1 MSKTYALNHLKI
13 VVPGDDPPQIQSSP
27 HLERLALYGDVVLYT
42 DRPITSAEKVNR
54 AKEADILINSR
65 GMVNWTTPVL
75 RQLPKLQ
82 MITTCSIGTDMIDL
96 QVAKELGVVVC
107 NQPGRTAPVVAEHAF
122 GLMFALAKRTAFHT
136 AETKAGRWN
145 RIDNIFLRNKI
156 LGIVGTGNT
165 GSEMIKLGQAIG
177 MDVIAWTFH
186 PSQEKADRLG
196 IQYVSFEQ
204 LLQTAD
210 VISLHVKLTDESR
223 HLIDKQELE
232 LMKQGALLIN
242 CARGEVVQT
251 DALVEA
257 LDAGRLS
264 GAGIDVYDQEPPPSD
279 YPLLTCKQVIL
290 TPHCADMTPEGVD
303 LLNQGAVNNIIAYLE
318 GHPENI
324 VS

>member
-1 MSKTYALNHLKI
+1 M
-13 VVPGDDPPQIQSSP
+13 VPGDDPPQIQSSP
-27 HLERLALYGDVVLYT
+27 HLERLAPYGDVVLYT

-156 LGIVGTGNT
+156 LGIVGTGNA

-257 LDAGRLS
+257 LNAGRLS

-279 YPLLTCKQVIL
+279 YPLLTCKQGIL

>member
-1 MSKTYALNHLKI
+1 M
-13 VVPGDDPPQIQSSP
+13 VPGDDPPQIQSSP
-27 HLERLALYGDVVLYT
+27 HLERLAPYGDVVLYT

-136 AETKAGRWN
+136 AEIKAGRWN

-257 LDAGRLS
+257 LNAGRLS

>member
-1 MSKTYALNHLKI
+1 M
-13 VVPGDDPPQIQSSP
+13 VPGDDPPQIQSSP

-54 AKEADILINSR
+54 AKEVDILINSR
-65 GMVNWTTPVL
+65 GMVNWTAPVL

-223 HLIDKQELE
+223 HLIDKKELE

>member
-1 MSKTYALNHLKI
+1 MSKTYALNRLKI

-27 HLERLALYGDVVLYT
+27 HLERLAPYGDVVLYT

-223 HLIDKQELE
+223 HLIDKKELE

>member
-1 MSKTYALNHLKI
+1 MSKTYALNRLKI
-13 VVPGDDPPQIQSSP
+13 VVPGDAPPQIQSSP
-27 HLERLALYGDVVLYT
+27 HLERLAPYGDVVLYT
-42 DRPITSAEKVNR
+42 DRPLTSAEKVNR

-75 RQLPKLQ
+75 RQLSKLQ

-96 QVAKELGVVVC
+96 QVAKEHGVVVC

-257 LDAGRLS
+257 LNAGRLS

>member
-1 MSKTYALNHLKI
+1 MSKTYALNRLKI

-27 HLERLALYGDVVLYT
+27 HLERLAPYGDVVLYT

-75 RQLPKLQ
+75 RQLSKLQ

-257 LDAGRLS
+257 LNAGRLS

>member
-1 MSKTYALNHLKI
+1 M
-13 VVPGDDPPQIQSSP
+13 VPGDDPPQIQSSP
-27 HLERLALYGDVVLYT
+27 HLERLAPYGDVVLYT

-54 AKEADILINSR
+54 AKEADISINSR
-65 GMVNWTTPVL
+65 GMVNWTAPVL

-196 IQYVSFEQ
+196 IEYVSFEQ

-223 HLIDKQELE
+223 HLINKKELE
-232 LMKQGALLIN
+232 LMKQEALLIN

>member
-1 MSKTYALNHLKI
+1 MSKTYALNRLKI

-27 HLERLALYGDVVLYT
+27 HLERLAPYGDVVLYT

>member
-1 MSKTYALNHLKI
+1 M
-13 VVPGDDPPQIQSSP
+13 VPGDDPPQIQSSP
-27 HLERLALYGDVVLYT
+27 HLERLAPYGDVVLYT

-257 LDAGRLS
+257 LNAGRLS

-279 YPLLTCKQVIL
+279 YPLLTCKQVIM

>member
-1 MSKTYALNHLKI
+1 MSKTYALNRLKI

-27 HLERLALYGDVVLYT
+27 HLERLAPYGDVVLYT

-75 RQLPKLQ
+75 RQLSKLQ

-223 HLIDKQELE
+223 HLIDKKELE

>member
-1 MSKTYALNHLKI
+1 M
-13 VVPGDDPPQIQSSP
+13 VPGDDPPQIQSSP

-75 RQLPKLQ
+75 RQLSKLQ

-136 AETKAGRWN
+136 AEIKAGRWN

-257 LDAGRLS
+257 LNAGRLS

>member
-1 MSKTYALNHLKI
+1 LSKTYALNRLKI

-27 HLERLALYGDVVLYT
+27 HLERLAPYGDVVLYT

-257 LDAGRLS
+257 LNAGRLS

>member
-1 MSKTYALNHLKI
+1 M
-13 VVPGDDPPQIQSSP
+13 VPGDDPPQIQSSP

>member
-1 MSKTYALNHLKI
+1 MSKTYALNRLKI

-27 HLERLALYGDVVLYT
+27 HLERLAPYGDVVLYT

-251 DALVEA
+251 DA
-257 LDAGRLS
+257 
-264 GAGIDVYDQEPPPSD
+264 
-279 YPLLTCKQVIL
+279 
-290 TPHCADMTPEGVD
+290 
-303 LLNQGAVNNIIAYLE
+303 
-318 GHPENI
+318 
-324 VS
+324 

>member
-1 MSKTYALNHLKI
+1 MSKTYALNRLKI

-27 HLERLALYGDVVLYT
+27 HLERLAPYGDVVLYT

-136 AETKAGRWN
+136 AEIKAGRWN

>member
-1 MSKTYALNHLKI
+1 M
-13 VVPGDDPPQIQSSP
+13 VPGDDPPQIQSSP
-27 HLERLALYGDVVLYT
+27 HLERLAPYGDVVLYT

-75 RQLPKLQ
+75 RQLSKLQ

>member
-1 MSKTYALNHLKI
+1 LSKTYALNRLKI

-27 HLERLALYGDVVLYT
+27 HLERLAPYGDVVLYT

-75 RQLPKLQ
+75 RQLSKLQ

-223 HLIDKQELE
+223 HLIDKKELE

>member
-1 MSKTYALNHLKI
+1 M
-13 VVPGDDPPQIQSSP
+13 VPGDDPPQIQSSP
-27 HLERLALYGDVVLYT
+27 HLERLAPYGDVVLYT

-75 RQLPKLQ
+75 RQLSKLQ

-257 LDAGRLS
+257 LNAGRLS

>member
-1 MSKTYALNHLKI
+1 LSKTSFLNRLKI
-13 VVPGDDPPQIQSSP
+13 VVPGDDPPQIQTSP
-27 HLERLALYGDVVLYT
+27 HLERLTPYGDVVLYT
-42 DRPITSAEKVNR
+42 DRPITSTEKVNR

-65 GMVNWTTPVL
+65 GMVNWTAPIL
-75 RQLPKLQ
+75 RQLSKLQ

-145 RIDNIFLRNKI
+145 RIDNIFLRNKV

-165 GSEMIKLGQAIG
+165 GSEMIKLGRAVG
-177 MDVIAWTFH
+177 MNVIAWTLH

-196 IQYVSFEQ
+196 IQYVSFEK

-210 VISLHVKLTDESR
+210 VISLHIKLTDESR
-223 HLIDKQELE
+223 HLIGKQELE

-251 DALVEA
+251 SALVEA
-257 LDAGRLS
+257 LDAGHLG
-264 GAGIDVYDQEPPPSD
+264 GAGIDVYDQEPPPPN
-279 YPLLTCKQVIL
+279 YPLLACKQVIL

-303 LLNQGAVNNIIAYLE
+303 LLNEGAVDNIISYLE
-318 GHPENI
+318 GCPKN
-324 VS
+324 VVA

>member
-1 MSKTYALNHLKI
+1 MSKTYALNRLKI

-27 HLERLALYGDVVLYT
+27 HLERLAPYGDVVLYT

-75 RQLPKLQ
+75 RQLSKLQ

-96 QVAKELGVVVC
+96 QVAKELGIVVC

>member
-1 MSKTYALNHLKI
+1 LSKTYALNRLKI

-27 HLERLALYGDVVLYT
+27 HLERLAPYGDVVLYT

>member
-1 MSKTYALNHLKI
+1 M
-13 VVPGDDPPQIQSSP
+13 VPGDDPPQIQSSP
-27 HLERLALYGDVVLYT
+27 HLERLAPYGDVVLYT

-136 AETKAGRWN
+136 AEIKAGRWN

>member
-1 MSKTYALNHLKI
+1 

-27 HLERLALYGDVVLYT
+27 HLERLAPYGDVVLYT
-42 DRPITSAEKVNR
+42 DRPLTSAEKVNR

-75 RQLPKLQ
+75 RQLSKLQ

>member
-1 MSKTYALNHLKI
+1 

-27 HLERLALYGDVVLYT
+27 HLERLAPYGDVVLYT

-136 AETKAGRWN
+136 AEIKAGRWN

>member
-1 MSKTYALNHLKI
+1 M
-13 VVPGDDPPQIQSSP
+13 VPGDDPPQIQSSP
-27 HLERLALYGDVVLYT
+27 HLERLAPYGDVVLYT

-75 RQLPKLQ
+75 RQLSKLQ

-136 AETKAGRWN
+136 AEIKAGRWN

-257 LDAGRLS
+257 LNAGRLS

>member
-27 HLERLALYGDVVLYT
+27 HLERLAPYGDVVLYT

-75 RQLPKLQ
+75 RQLSKLQ

-290 TPHCADMTPEGVD
+290 TPHCADMTLEGVD

>member
-1 MSKTYALNHLKI
+1 M
-13 VVPGDDPPQIQSSP
+13 VPGDDPPQIQSSP
-27 HLERLALYGDVVLYT
+27 HLERLAPYGDVVLYT

-75 RQLPKLQ
+75 RQLSKLQ

-223 HLIDKQELE
+223 HLINKKELE
-232 LMKQGALLIN
+232 LMKQEALLIN

>member
-1 MSKTYALNHLKI
+1 MSKTYALNRLKI

-27 HLERLALYGDVVLYT
+27 HLERLAPYGDVVLYT

-251 DALVEA
+251 SALVEA
-257 LDAGRLS
+257 LDAGHLG
-264 GAGIDVYDQEPPPSD
+264 GAGIDVYDQEPPPPD
-279 YPLLTCKQVIL
+279 YPLLACKQVIL

>member
-1 MSKTYALNHLKI
+1 LSKTYALNRLKI

-27 HLERLALYGDVVLYT
+27 HLERLAPYGDVVLYT

-75 RQLPKLQ
+75 RQLSKLQ

>member
-1 MSKTYALNHLKI
+1 M
-13 VVPGDDPPQIQSSP
+13 
-27 HLERLALYGDVVLYT
+27 
-42 DRPITSAEKVNR
+42 NR
-54 AKEADILINSR
+54 AKEADVLFNSR

-75 RQLPKLQ
+75 RQLSKLQ

-257 LDAGRLS
+257 LNAGRLS

>member
-1 MSKTYALNHLKI
+1 MSKTYALNRLKI

-27 HLERLALYGDVVLYT
+27 HLERLAPYGDVVLYT

-75 RQLPKLQ
+75 RQLSKLQ

>member
-1 MSKTYALNHLKI
+1 MSKTYALSHLKI

-27 HLERLALYGDVVLYT
+27 HLERLAPYGDVVLYT

-75 RQLPKLQ
+75 RQLSKLQ

>member
-1 MSKTYALNHLKI
+1 MSKTYALNRLKI

-27 HLERLALYGDVVLYT
+27 HLERLAPYGDVVLYT

-264 GAGIDVYDQEPPPSD
+264 GAGIDVYDQAPPPSD